1 MKNNVVIF
9 AHFDLKEVQDPEAEF
24 YKVSSNSFS
33 TLNPVPESYVMQ
45 IDGNNTPNK
54 LSFSTNGI
62 DGIGDKID
70 TFKFNDFY
78 YTGQKIYFTVKY
90 KSNDDFDVKNVPIL
104 QLNSE
109 NTYNLNLTCLQNN
122 SKIDFNVYTNSFT
135 ATDAGGFFKGYMI
148 FDEPLENLKL
158 IAESNTGVSVIT
170 GESNVFNIY
179 QSKGLYDYRKIN
191 EDNDQ
196 KKNYKDLIFQEIL
209 FEKNRFF
216 DDFLGTIVGSA
227 SSNVE
232 TLGIKVYEKISNFVS
247 NNSDFNYS
255 NLDSLL
261 SQLENFQISFE
272 KLNINFPPSLQRLV
286 DLLSINL
293 SLQKGAKNNFN
304 FNFDD
309 KGYVNSNLYG
319 INKGEE
325 LLVTSSELTANGGQP
340 IVAYE
345 KFSEKYTIV
354 NTNLISAYDVRFN
367 NLSNKTYNLSSYDDN
382 WGWGLVLPDNFL
394 ERSFIQFES
403 GNFPNDTFLSL
414 EDSFYRL
421 VDQNYDNIKKDP
433 LLLQNYYEFY
443 EYIDTIEGSYLQKF
457 IDYDNPN
464 TNVGDL
470 SSYNDYIKDGGF
482 IDEIITNNL
491 LTNTS
496 LVTSTIN

>member
-1 MKNNVVIF
+1 M
-9 AHFDLKEVQDPEAEF
+9 LKIEIIV
-24 YKVSSNSFS
+24 FS
-33 TLNPVPESYVMQ
+33 
-45 IDGNNTPNK
+45 
-54 LSFSTNGI
+54 
-62 DGIGDKID
+62 
-70 TFKFNDFY
+70 
-78 YTGQKIYFTVKY
+78 
-90 KSNDDFDVKNVPIL
+90 
-104 QLNSE
+104 
-109 NTYNLNLTCLQNN
+109 
-122 SKIDFNVYTNSFT
+122 
-135 ATDAGGFFKGYMI
+135 
-148 FDEPLENLKL
+148 
-158 IAESNTGVSVIT
+158 
-170 GESNVFNIY
+170 
-179 QSKGLYDYRKIN
+179 LYC
-191 EDNDQ
+191 
-196 KKNYKDLIFQEIL
+196 
-209 FEKNRFF
+209 
-216 DDFLGTIVGSA
+216 
-227 SSNVE
+227 
-232 TLGIKVYEKISNFVS
+232 
-247 NNSDFNYS
+247 FNYS

-394 ERSFIQFES
+394 ERGFIQLES